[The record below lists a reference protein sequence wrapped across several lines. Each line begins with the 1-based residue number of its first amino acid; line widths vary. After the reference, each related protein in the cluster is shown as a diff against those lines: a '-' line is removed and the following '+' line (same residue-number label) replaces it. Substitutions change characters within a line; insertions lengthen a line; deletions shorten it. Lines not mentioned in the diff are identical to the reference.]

1 MQGVKRRGN
10 GRFINSQR
18 LRRYPVAIVELFRDA
33 MFEWLNDKASML
45 AAGLAYYTIFSLT
58 PIVILLIAIGSR
70 LLQNINVQ
78 EALFSF
84 ITEYAGETIASF
96 VQSILVSSD
105 SLPSASS
112 SLMVTII
119 SFGVIFWGAS
129 GVFNQL
135 KRALNIIWAVEPKPR
150 VGWRGGLYFLQTRL
164 LAVIMVLAIG
174 FLLSLSLLLNTII
187 SSLNHVLE
195 QYVPEVSALLNN
207 STTSVVLFAITAL
220 SFTIIYKALP
230 DAKISWKD
238 VWLGGVVTA
247 VLFALGNFGLSKY
260 IQISNVGSAF
270 GAAGSLII
278 LLVWMYY
285 SAQIFFYGAEFTK
298 VYANKYGSKVVPAD
312 DAIAV
317 RRELIYED
325 TPPAPIN
332 PVALPISFYETEE
345 DIPPTGNQKS
355 KLAGFGMLGLAIGL
369 FLGYLGG
376 RE

>member
-1 MQGVKRRGN
+1 MD
-10 GRFINSQR
+10 SQR
-18 LRRYPVAIVELFRDA
+18 LRRFPVVIMELFRDA
-33 MFEWLNDKASML
+33 MMEWLNDKASML

-78 EALFSF
+78 EALFGY
-84 ITEYAGETIASF
+84 ITDYAGPDIANF
-96 VQSILVSSD
+96 VQSILISSD
-105 SLPSASS
+105 SLPSNSS
-112 SLMVTII
+112 SLMVTVV

-150 VGWRGGLYFLQTRL
+150 LGWRGGVYYLQTRL
-164 LAVIMVLAIG
+164 LAVVMVLAIG
-174 FLLSLSLLLNTII
+174 FLLSLSLFLNTII
-187 SSLNHVLE
+187 GNFNHFIE
-195 QYVPEVSALLNN
+195 EYFPEISGILNN
-207 STTSVVLFAITAL
+207 STTSIVLFGITIM
-220 SFTIIYKALP
+220 SFAIIYKALP

-238 VWLGGVVTA
+238 VWLGGLVTA
-247 VLFALGNFGLSKY
+247 VLFALGNFALSKY
-260 IQISNVGSAF
+260 IQISNIGSAF

-278 LLVWMYY
+278 LLIWMYY

-298 VYANKYGSKVVPAD
+298 VYANKYGSKVVPAN

-317 RRELIYED
+317 RRELIYD
-325 TPPAPIN
+325 DAPPPAPIN
-332 PVALPISFYETEE
+332 PVSLPISFYEPELKR
-345 DIPPTGNQKS
+345 PSSNKQKG
-355 KLAGFGMLGLAIGL
+355 KLAGFGLIGLAIGL